1 MTLFVQPK
9 DPEVQLAFIYQGM
22 DELVEELEENG
33 IELRGR
39 IANRI
44 HNTEIAYG
52 DVIIIQDFKVVDIVD
67 LNSLNN
73 DYHVYASMKDF
84 ENEEETFVASSN
96 DETVANFIEKLED
109 AFNEEFSELRERA
122 KQARTYANKER
133 EQFQEDPKGR
143 SEEYKNRA
151 KKEVK
156 DNINR
161 LGQLLKDFSDRL

>member
-22 DELVEELEENG
+22 DDFVEELEENG
-33 IELRGR
+33 IEFRGR
-39 IANRI
+39 IASRI
-44 HNTEIAYG
+44 NNTELAYG

-84 ENEEETFVASSN
+84 ENEEEMHIAS
-96 DETVANFIEKLED
+96 DENKTVAEFIGKMEE
-109 AFNEEFSELRERA
+109 AFNEELSELRQHAEKMRD
-122 KQARTYANKER
+122 YANNER
-133 EQFQEDPKGR
+133 KNFQQDPKGR

-156 DNINR
+156 DNVNR

>member
-9 DPEVQLAFIYQGM
+9 DPELQLAFIYQGK
-22 DELVEELEENG
+22 DNLVDELEEHG

-84 ENEEETFVASSN
+84 ENEEETFFASSN

-109 AFNEEFSELRERA
+109 AFNEELSELRERA